1 MKIFFLI
8 LFLSLANSLLAQSN
22 DSLSMQA
29 QDSATFQAVEI
40 EASVDAK
47 LWRSHLEKSLGP
59 ILIDLMKKGMKP
71 GKYVVQ
77 VKFLVEKDGN
87 ISESNPLN
95 EPGFDLGKKAAEVVL
110 KGPKW
115 TPGIQNGKPVRSY
128 HTQPI
133 TFFIQ
138 PTKYIREN

>member
-1 MKIFFLI
+1 
-8 LFLSLANSLLAQSN
+8 
-22 DSLSMQA
+22 
-29 QDSATFQAVEI
+29 
-40 EASVDAK
+40 
-47 LWRSHLEKSLGP
+47 
-59 ILIDLMKKGMKP
+59 MKKGMKP